1 MTTKITGGQRGFLA
15 AARAA
20 LGAEGDRM
28 HSPAVHWT
36 DEQGFFV
43 TPSARLV
50 PMRAGEREIW
60 VAGRDANTGGAY
72 CLPDYDEVREMILD
86 VDED

>member
-1 MTTKITGGQRGFLA
+1 MATRITGGERGFRA
-15 AARAA
+15 AVRAA
-20 LGAEGDRM
+20 LGTEGDGM

-36 DEQGFFV
+36 AGLGFFV

-50 PMRAGEREIW
+50 AMGVGEWEIW

-72 CLPDYDEVREMILD
+72 CLPEYDDVRETILGG
-86 VDED
+86 